1 MNGQKIEIAL
11 ELLEATELSA
21 PPTKTK
27 QSKTKQNKT
36 KTQGFLYPDPPEP
49 GVWLR
54 AGVGVEGLGPLLRTF
69 FLSSSPLG
77 SPLPSPRKSHLSLGQ
92 RKCTLIHHL

>member
-1 MNGQKIEIAL
+1 MNGQKIEIVL

-27 QSKTKQNKT
+27 RNKTKQK

-69 FLSSSPLG
+69 
-77 SPLPSPRKSHLSLGQ
+77 
-92 RKCTLIHHL
+92 